1 MQLDLDRFLAPIDD
15 SAPTGQNLE
24 YDPAF
29 VELERI
35 ATPVSE
41 RAMGESIK
49 AAVEPDWDKVAD
61 AADALLARTKDLR
74 VALHLSAAWTR
85 KAGLDGWAA
94 GLGLVRGLLER
105 YWDDVH
111 PQLDA
116 DDDND
121 ATARANALMALGNP
135 QSVLGYFRA
144 ATFVQSVRLGRFSL
158 RDLRVATGMAAATPS
173 ADGASA
179 PSLVDLE
186 AACMDCPED
195 ELPRTAALLADA
207 LEHAES
213 IDALLGEKLGTSSPD
228 LSHLP
233 ADIRDLKKFVD
244 AQRARRFPEQ
254 QYTDS
259 TGGAPETQSGGTDPI
274 DQPRS
279 RGIAGPDDVRLR
291 IDEICE
297 YYERNEP
304 SSPLP
309 ILLKRARRLVGK
321 NFVEIMQDITP
332 GGLSELQ
339 TLSGSEVD

>member
-1 MQLDLDRFLAPIDD
+1 
-15 SAPTGQNLE
+15 
-24 YDPAF
+24 
-29 VELERI
+29 
-35 ATPVSE
+35 
-41 RAMGESIK
+41 
-49 AAVEPDWDKVAD
+49 
-61 AADALLARTKDLR
+61 
-74 VALHLSAAWTR
+74 
-85 KAGLDGWAA
+85 
-94 GLGLVRGLLER
+94 
-105 YWDDVH
+105 
-111 PQLDA
+111 
-116 DDDND
+116 
-121 ATARANALMALGNP
+121 
-135 QSVLGYFRA
+135 
-144 ATFVQSVRLGRFSL
+144 
-158 RDLRVATGMAAATPS
+158 
-173 ADGASA
+173 
-179 PSLVDLE
+179 
-186 AACMDCPED
+186 MDCPDD
-195 ELPRTAALLADA
+195 ELPRTAALLAEA

-228 LSHLP
+228 LSQLT

-279 RGIAGPDDVRLR
+279 RGIAGPDDVVLR